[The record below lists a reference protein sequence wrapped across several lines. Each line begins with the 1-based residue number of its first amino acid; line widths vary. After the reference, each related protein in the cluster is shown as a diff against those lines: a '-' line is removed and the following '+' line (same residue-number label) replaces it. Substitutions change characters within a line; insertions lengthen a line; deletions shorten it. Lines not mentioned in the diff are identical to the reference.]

1 MATDTKTTAPSV
13 VHQTHKTLPDFDP
26 PKKNK
31 RNKFSL
37 ACATLASMT
46 SVLLG
51 YGNFKFLSL
60 TFSSFFF
67 LLLLL
72 QFSYDQLPISLQISA
87 L

>member
-1 MATDTKTTAPSV
+1 MATDPKTTAPSV
-13 VHQTHKTLPDFDP
+13 VHQTHKILPDFDP

-51 YGNFKFLSL
+51 YGNFKFLSTL
-60 TFSSFFF
+60 LFILHSSSSVF
-67 LLLLL
+67 L
-72 QFSYDQLPISLQISA
+72 YYHLPISLQISA